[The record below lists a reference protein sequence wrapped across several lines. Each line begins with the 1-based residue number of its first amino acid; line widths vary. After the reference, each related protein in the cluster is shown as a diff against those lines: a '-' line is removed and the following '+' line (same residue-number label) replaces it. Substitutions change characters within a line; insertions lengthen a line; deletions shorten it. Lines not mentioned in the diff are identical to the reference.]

1 MTAGRRPSVRG
12 AHARRPR
19 TVRRASAG
27 LSSVRAAAILAML
40 LSAGATYGA
49 AASSAFGLARIDV
62 PTLAYTDP
70 AAVRAA
76 LATASGTNLFALS
89 TGPLVERLDALP
101 TIAAASVEVR
111 LPDRIVVHVTER
123 KPLLIWR
130 VGTTDYLVDRGGTL
144 FAAVGSTPRPEV
156 AALPVVSDSRA
167 TSQTMSVGSRLDPVD
182 LDAATRLGSLK
193 PADLGSVAQ
202 ALTIAVTDANGFVVG
217 TTPASWT
224 AIFGFYTPTLRTADL
239 IPGQVRLL
247 RSLLAGREG
256 SVDRVILADAT
267 NGTYTAK
274 PTPKP
279 SPTARP

>member
-1 MTAGRRPSVRG
+1 MTAGRRPPVRG

-49 AASSAFGLARIDV
+49 AASSAFGLARIDL
-62 PTLAYTDP
+62 PRLAYTDP
-70 AAVRAA
+70 ATVRTA
-76 LATASGTNLFALS
+76 LAIAPGANLFRLS

-101 TIAAASVEVR
+101 TIAAASVEVG
-111 LPDRIVVHVTER
+111 LPDRVVVRLTER
-123 KPLLIWR
+123 QPLLVWE
-130 VGTTDYLVDRGGTL
+130 VGTAGYLVDRGGVL
-144 FAAVGSTPRPEV
+144 FAAVGPGAPPEV
-156 AALPVVSDSRA
+156 GALPVVSDSRA
-167 TSQTMSVGSRLDPVD
+167 ASQALAVGSRLDPVD
-182 LDAATRLGSLK
+182 LDAATRLGSLR
-193 PADLGSVAQ
+193 PADLGSA
-202 ALTIAVTDANGFVVG
+202 APGLTIAVTDANGFVVG
-217 TTPASWT
+217 TAPASWT
-224 AIFGFYTPTLRTADL
+224 AVFGFYTPTLRTTDI

-247 RSLLAGREG
+247 RSLLAGREA

-279 SPTARP
+279 TPTARP